1 MNPLIFNFDDRG
13 MDSLI
18 FNNKLVLADGDMDPG
33 QILKILQHQWDS
45 HGDLILVNVPFRDPV
60 IIIVN
65 RFQKDVSPNAGFC
78 YNFKGNMINKWG
90 AGGGRIKVDPPS
102 KPVN

>member
-1 MNPLIFNFDDRG
+1 

-18 FNNKLVLADGDMDPG
+18 FNKILVLADGDMDPG

-45 HGDLILVNVPFRDPV
+45 HGNLILVNVPFRDPV

-65 RFQKDVSPNAGFC
+65 RFHKDVSPNAGF
-78 YNFKGNMINKWG
+78 FLGNMEEEEE
-90 AGGGRIKVDPPS
+90 GGGGGDKSGPS
-102 KPVN
+102 LQNFHKTF